1 MEYIHCPVKNCILCE
16 NPEILTKFRQMEKN
30 CAYCEEKIIN
40 QSNTRYL
47 RQGNMCD
54 KCITI
59 INEKHMKRIEEL
71 KLSKLSP
78 QEKMEELS
86 TVLENDNL
94 EEEARLEV
102 VNRMQD
108 EWEELTGSKLT
119 HFEIL

>member
-1 MEYIHCPVKNCILCE
+1 MK
-16 NPEILTKFRQMEKN
+16 KN
-30 CAYCEEKIIN
+30 CAYCENKIIN

-47 RQGNMCD
+47 RQGNICD